1 MGLDLILMDVKS
13 IFADIRLQD
22 IGPFLFWGLWFLAL
36 FSSLRGVDRRDE
48 VAQLTYMGCM
58 LGLGGVLILTL
69 PIGVRSGYS
78 EVGKLVVFTVLL
90 ILSSLRW
97 MYTKKRSVI
106 DMAVQR
112 ATTKNDTK
120 AKS

>member
-1 MGLDLILMDVKS
+1 MGLELILIDVKS

-22 IGPFLFWGLWFLAL
+22 FGPILFWGLWFMAL
-36 FSSLRGVDRRDE
+36 FSSLKGVDRRDE
-48 VAQLTYMGCM
+48 VAQVTYMGCM

-69 PIGVRSGYS
+69 PIGVKSGYS

-90 ILSSLRW
+90 IISSLRW
-97 MYTKKRSVI
+97 MYTKKRSAI
-106 DMAVQR
+106 DIAVQR
-112 ATTKNDTK
+112 ATAKDGTK